1 MKRIIIY
8 VFLFLIVIMIFLLIN
23 FIDNYYGERVETYI
37 ENKGILYTQKFI
49 QDAISNEISNEIAI
63 NELYIFQKDEND
75 NIKSVIINT
84 NKINN
89 ILSIINE
96 SLEKDIQ
103 LLNKE
108 ELYIPLS
115 IILGENIFSNVG
127 PNLKLTVIPIGN
139 YKCDVVSKVSE
150 YGINNSLFEISIK
163 VEIKIQSLVPL
174 NKIESNVE
182 CNIPIVMQII
192 QGDVPRYYYNTDKLV
207 PDVYDKYE
215 WFYLLFI

>member
-163 VEIKIQSLVPL
+163 VEMKIQSLVPL

-215 WFYLLFI
+215 

>member
-49 QDAISNEISNEIAI
+49 QDAISNEISNEVAI

-163 VEIKIQSLVPL
+163 VEMKIQSLVPL
-174 NKIESNVE
+174 NKIGSNVE

-215 WFYLLFI
+215 

>member
-8 VFLFLIVIMIFLLIN
+8 VFLFLIIIMFFFSIN

-49 QDAISNEISNEIAI
+49 QDAISNEISNEIAT

-127 PNLKLTVIPIGN
+127 PNLKLTLIPIGN

-163 VEIKIQSLVPL
+163 VEMKIQSLVPL

-215 WFYLLFI
+215 

>member
-127 PNLKLTVIPIGN
+127 PNLKLTIIPIGN

-163 VEIKIQSLVPL
+163 VEMKIQSLVPL

-215 WFYLLFI
+215 

>member
-163 VEIKIQSLVPL
+163 VEMKIQSLVPL

>member
-49 QDAISNEISNEIAI
+49 QDAISNEISNEVAI

-163 VEIKIQSLVPL
+163 VEMKIQSLVPL

-215 WFYLLFI
+215 

>member
-8 VFLFLIVIMIFLLIN
+8 VFLFLIVIMIFFSIN

-96 SLEKDIQ
+96 SLEKNIQ

-163 VEIKIQSLVPL
+163 VEMKIQSLVPL

-215 WFYLLFI
+215 